1 MLYRCAAVI
10 LVATALAS
18 GVGGISGAG
27 HAKSLCRSDQGSPE
41 VVLTIDPGKV
51 ALNNGHSRGQLA
63 ALRGRNAPP
72 SPLGARWK
80 PVGLT
85 LTERQ
90 FTMRVQVRA
99 RRAAKGHFCG
109 YLTKVT
115 ARIGYDKL
123 NVYVARKYRP
133 GSCQYRSILD
143 HENRHVAVFRNTLV
157 KYAPRV
163 ERRIRRLA
171 SRMPPAAAR
180 SADATAKIL
189 QNKLQRGLKPLFR
202 EMDREM
208 DFRNSKLDTPQNYR
222 QEQARCS
229 GW

>member
-1 MLYRCAAVI
+1 MRYPCATPVLFAV
-10 LVATALAS
+10 ALA
-18 GVGGISGAG
+18 GFFGAPASPG
-27 HAKSLCRSDQGSPE
+27 EAKVLCRNPPGSPE

-51 ALNNGHSRGQLA
+51 VLNNGHSRRQLA
-63 ALRGRNAPP
+63 ALRDRNAPA
-72 SPLGARWK
+72 STFDRRWS

-99 RRAAKGHFCG
+99 RRAAKGRFCG
-109 YLTKVT
+109 DLTKVA

-133 GSCQYRSILD
+133 GSCHYRSVLD
-143 HENRHVAVFRNTLV
+143 HENKHVAVFRNTLV
-157 KYAPRV
+157 KYAPRI

-171 SRMPPAAAR
+171 SRMAPVAAR
-180 SADATAKIL
+180 SADQTAKIF
-189 QNKLQRGLKPLFR
+189 QDKLQRNLKPLFR
-202 EMDREM
+202 EMDREI
-208 DFRNSKLDTPQNYR
+208 DFRNGKLDTPQNYR